1 MMAVEALLAEVDQL
15 NQVGDR
21 IEGLADHHPVVS
33 EALLTIAGNVR
44 GSAVLLALLVETR
57 LRDGDGHRSKPI

>member
-1 MMAVEALLAEVDQL
+1 MAVEAILAEVDQL
-15 NQVGDR
+15 NQAGDR

-44 GSAVLLALLVETR
+44 GSAVILALLVETR
-57 LRDGDGHRSKPI
+57 LRDGDGHSSKPM

>member
-1 MMAVEALLAEVDQL
+1 MAVEAILAEVDQL

-44 GSAVLLALLVETR
+44 SNATILALLVETR
-57 LRDGDGHRSKPI
+57 LREGDGHRRKPI

>member
-1 MMAVEALLAEVDQL
+1 MAVEAILAEVDQL
-15 NQVGDR
+15 NRAGDR

-44 GSAVLLALLVETR
+44 GSAVILALLVETR
-57 LRDGDGHRSKPI
+57 LRDGDGDPSKPI